1 MLWIKQKGM
10 TQWELGEG
18 IGQTGT
24 LRKDYQQSLCESE
37 MFKCWL
43 GGIEEIN

>member
-37 MFKCWL
+37 MFKC
-43 GGIEEIN
+43 